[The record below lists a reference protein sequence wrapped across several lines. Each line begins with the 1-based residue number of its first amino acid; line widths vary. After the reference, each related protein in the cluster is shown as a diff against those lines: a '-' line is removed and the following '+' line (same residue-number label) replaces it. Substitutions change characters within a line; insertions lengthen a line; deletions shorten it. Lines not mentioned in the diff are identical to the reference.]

1 MEITLELATYNLAY
15 YEAQL
20 EQSETEMKE
29 CPRDSSQWQTALR
42 KRNEAKSMIE
52 WARDAVRGQ
61 ASKAQRLKERSNL
74 GARFLHR
81 TFANFDKRR
90 DPTAF
95 SSCHAFAER
104 DGLFEDRRNS
114 LLILGGYG
122 SGKTHLAASIANNLV
137 DKSIPALFGT
147 FSEHLEH
154 IREEFDK
161 DGHRQYLASMKTVPM
176 LVIDDL
182 GKEKKTEW
190 SQQILFDVINYRYE
204 HILPFVI
211 TTNMNEEELGNYVG
225 GAIYSR
231 MCEACTAVKTSGG
244 DYRKP

>member
-1 MEITLELATYNLAY
+1 
-15 YEAQL
+15 
-20 EQSETEMKE
+20 
-29 CPRDSSQWQTALR
+29 
-42 KRNEAKSMIE
+42 MIE
-52 WARDAVRGQ
+52 WAQDAIIGQ
-61 ASKAQRLKERSNL
+61 AKKAQILKERSNL
-74 GARFLHR
+74 GARFLNR

-90 DPTAF
+90 DPSAF
-95 SSCHAFAER
+95 DACSAYAER
-104 DGLFEDRRNS
+104 EGLFNDRRNS

-137 DKSIPALFGT
+137 DKGIPALFCT

-161 DGHRQYLASMKTVPM
+161 DGHRQYLASMKRTPM
-176 LVIDDL
+176 LVVDDL

-211 TTNMNEEELGNYVG
+211 TTNMNEEEIGNYVG

-231 MCEACTAVKTSGG
+231 MCEACTAVKTSGR